1 MCSLPSAHF
10 SYRASSL
17 YCEEVALCDLA
28 SQYGTPLYVYSR
40 QTIEEAAQKYET
52 AFGNIAHKLCYAV
65 KANSNLAI
73 LKILQKRGWGFDI
86 VSLGELARVLQI
98 GADPKKIV
106 FSGVGKTEEEIR
118 VALSAGVGVFNIESE
133 PEFERLAKIAAQMH
147 CRPRVYFRVNPDVDA
162 HTHPYISTGLK
173 TNKFGVDFYSAF
185 GLDRK
190 SVV

>member
-1 MCSLPSAHF
+1 MGSLPSAHF

-52 AFGNIAHKLCYAV
+52 AFCNIAHKLCYAV

-98 GADPKKIV
+98 GADPKKNR
-106 FSGVGKTEEEIR
+106 F
-118 VALSAGVGVFNIESE
+118 
-133 PEFERLAKIAAQMH
+133 
-147 CRPRVYFRVNPDVDA
+147 
-162 HTHPYISTGLK
+162 
-173 TNKFGVDFYSAF
+173 
-185 GLDRK
+185 
-190 SVV
+190 